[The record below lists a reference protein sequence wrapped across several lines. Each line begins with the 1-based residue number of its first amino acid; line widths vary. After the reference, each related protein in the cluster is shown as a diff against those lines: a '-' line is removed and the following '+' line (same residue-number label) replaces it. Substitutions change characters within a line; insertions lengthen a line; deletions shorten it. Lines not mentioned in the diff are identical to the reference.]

1 MPPTRPP
8 ALQRGDRVALVAPAG
23 PVSRRALSQ
32 ARSALR
38 ALDLDVET
46 IGEPT
51 ARLRYLAGPDEARV
65 KALHEAFADPEVRA
79 IFALRGGY
87 GTTRLLPLLNLDLI
101 RANPTIFIGSSD
113 VTALLTVLTQQAG
126 LVAFHGP
133 GAADAFFRQA
143 DPAVLE
149 RFWRLVSA
157 PKPLGQV
164 RPGELRALRGG
175 RARGRLVGGCLSLLA
190 ATSGTPWQLE
200 AQGAVLF
207 LEDVG
212 EAAYRIDRMLT
223 QLDQAGVIEGVVAV
237 VVGEMVRCLVPRGE
251 AWSLDEVLLD
261 RLGPLEVPILAGFPA
276 GHGRN
281 EVVLPLG
288 VEVEVDAEAGSLTV
302 LEAAV
307 S

>member
-113 VTALLTVLTQQAG
+113 VTALLTVLIQQAG

-157 PKPLGQV
+157 PTPLGQV

-261 RLGPLEVPILAGFPA
+261 RLGPLKVPILAGFPA